1 MSMKARLAGLI
12 AAFALVVA
20 SPARAANVCL
30 TLGAAQIVV
39 SGLTIPAKGACT
51 SFNGFFRGKE
61 NAGKLLAG
69 DICKSS
75 DGTSV
80 MFNTFT
86 QQNFQPDSLVGSW
99 STSTLAGS
107 GRECTAGASCLPF
120 TVKLTKCPANPPIFP
135 LAAELP
141 VQEQSSSRFM
151 TEEP

>member
-1 MSMKARLAGLI
+1 MTAAGLHRAAVALQNLALKGDSKIMSMKARLAGLI

-20 SPARAANVCL
+20 SSARAANVCL
-30 TLGAAQIVV
+30 TLGAAQIVA

-51 SFNGFFRGKE
+51 SFNGFFRGKD

-107 GRECTAGASCLPF
+107 AANAPRARAASR
-120 TVKLTKCPANPPIFP
+120 
-135 LAAELP
+135 
-141 VQEQSSSRFM
+141 SR
-151 TEEP
+151 